1 MVKNPDAACRPLRRG
16 ERGVEIG
23 VDIEADRVG
32 FPFDGVK
39 MKVVGETLARGKLE
53 NGSKVTCAAGSAGAM
68 QGTVNGGGFL
78 ADIFHDVD
86 LAALGPAHGRDVL
99 AEHPQRG
106 PHSLPCR
113 DFDSCLEAAIS
124 LREEALRFE
133 ACGRVSARHAVGA
146 GVVLFLRRDY
156 QIPFF
161 SIRVLKATGVVLELL
176 IAPAVAADGV
186 GPLLRVWRRAVRA
199 GEFVPP
205 NHSPAGAKLWHL
217 RIAGIEEATTG
228 EQRN

>member
-53 NGSKVTCAAGSAGAM
+53 NGSKVPCAAGSAGAM
-68 QGTVNGGGFL
+68 QGTVNSVGFL
-78 ADIFHDVD
+78 SYSFHCLV
-86 LAALGPAHGRDVL
+86 PA
-99 AEHPQRG
+99 
-106 PHSLPCR
+106 
-113 DFDSCLEAAIS
+113 
-124 LREEALRFE
+124 
-133 ACGRVSARHAVGA
+133 RVA
-146 GVVLFLRRDY
+146 G
-156 QIPFF
+156 
-161 SIRVLKATGVVLELL
+161 
-176 IAPAVAADGV
+176 DGV
-186 GPLLRVWRRAVRA
+186 GRPHRVWRRAVRA
-199 GEFVPP
+199 GEFVRP
-205 NHSPAGAKLWHL
+205 NQSPAGARLWHL